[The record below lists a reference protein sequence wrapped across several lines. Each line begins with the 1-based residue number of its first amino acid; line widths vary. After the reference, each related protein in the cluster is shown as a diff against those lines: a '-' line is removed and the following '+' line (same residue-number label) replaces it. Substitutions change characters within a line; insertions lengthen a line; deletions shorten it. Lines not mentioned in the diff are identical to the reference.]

1 SMEAK
6 FQAAVD
12 IIQKLPKSGPL
23 QTSTDDKL
31 RFYSL
36 FKQATV
42 GAVNIGRPG
51 VFSPIERVKWDAW
64 EAVRDL
70 SNEEAMRQYVDTLNE
85 FFENASEEV
94 DIDALLRGPDFDPTI
109 KENLPKIL

>member
-12 IIQKLPKSGPL
+12 IIQQLLQSGPL
-23 QTSTDDKL
+23 QTSTEDKL
-31 RFYSL
+31 RFYAL
-36 FKQATV
+36 FKHV
-42 GAVNIGRPG
+42 PKDKIYMGRPG

-70 SNEEAMRQYVDTLNE
+70 SKEEAMRQYVDTLNE
-85 FFENASEEV
+85 FFEDASDEL
-94 DIDALLRGPDFDPTI
+94 DIDALLSGPDFNPTI